1 MNFFLVEKGI
11 SKEDGTSTSPSI
23 SMVKEARTK
32 GRADE
37 TKKAVAAVALII
49 LRMGPGQEQKPD

>member
-1 MNFFLVEKGI
+1 
-11 SKEDGTSTSPSI
+11 
-23 SMVKEARTK
+23 MVKEARTK